1 MIAGHLSGMPRV
13 DPSQL
18 EIVVEPT
25 GAPKRWKW
33 LLVVGK
39 GRPVKNGTVVG
50 TKDEAYLA
58 ASVERQRLIAR
69 GIRV

>member
-1 MIAGHLSGMPRV
+1 MGQPL
-13 DPSQL
+13 
-18 EIVVEPT
+18 
-25 GAPKRWKW
+25 
-33 LLVVGK
+33 
-39 GRPVKNGTVVG
+39 G